1 MLAIPKIN
9 FLLGLLDVPNEIVI
23 DLKEIIY
30 RFIWKGKTR
39 KLKETVLIQPFEKGG
54 CNMIDIE
61 STIKAEKVKWI
72 KYYLGDTEG
81 AWRNTMQT
89 SVGVE
94 NLTSLLQGNYEISL
108 LHKCGIFYKKVLKYW
123 SEIKICLTQEPIH
136 TSNQLIFYNKH
147 ITANGN
153 MIFSSE
159 LFNAGIIHVRDLFMK
174 IGGQIRRANFNP
186 LNLTANTLFLVNS
199 IITSIPRTWKNN
211 IIFEQISYTPTSI
224 PIKDEVLEITQCSQ
238 KQLKELWISKKEEV
252 PTGQTR
258 YNAEFDINE
267 LDWKYIYLRPK
278 LLNFDNKIFETQFK
292 IIHRYIL
299 TNRVLFKMK
308 KIPSDQCNFCSLY
321 SQSLHHLFFD
331 CFTVR
336 DFWFSV
342 MRIFNITVNKQD
354 VLLGNKDLDNQS
366 NKILMYAN
374 HYIYNCKLND
384 VLPNINAFENIVNE
398 YQMFM

>member
-1 MLAIPKIN
+1 M
-9 FLLGLLDVPNEIVI
+9 
-23 DLKEIIY
+23 
-30 RFIWKGKTR
+30 
-39 KLKETVLIQPFEKGG
+39 
-54 CNMIDIE
+54 
-61 STIKAEKVKWI
+61 
-72 KYYLGDTEG
+72 
-81 AWRNTMQT
+81 
-89 SVGVE
+89 
-94 NLTSLLQGNYEISL
+94 
-108 LHKCGIFYKKVLKYW
+108 
-123 SEIKICLTQEPIH
+123 
-136 TSNQLIFYNKH
+136 
-147 ITANGN
+147 
-153 MIFSSE
+153 
-159 LFNAGIIHVRDLFMK
+159 
-174 IGGQIRRANFNP
+174 
-186 LNLTANTLFLVNS
+186 
-199 IITSIPRTWKNN
+199 
-211 IIFEQISYTPTSI
+211 
-224 PIKDEVLEITQCSQ
+224 LEITQCSQ

-321 SQSLHHLFFD
+321 SQSLHHLFFY